1 MTDSGGRTLAKLGSQ
16 KLRLLE
22 RAAEDKTLTESDLR
36 ILIKCAS
43 WTGPKG
49 SFSKSVSDIAKACG
63 VDRSTVI
70 RSLARLGEQGLI
82 ERIGRHNDIGN
93 AANEYRLCFTPQ
105 KAVQAIA
112 REARRSQ
119 RDKKRAPKNRA
130 GGRTD
135 ATSGVAPMH
144 PLGSQGCDTIYP
156 YPSPSSSLNAN
167 GASRSANGGGGSH
180 VGLSG
185 ARNIGDVLSKSFPGT
200 ADETHSGNDNRIGL
214 NRDTEKSKNTNRLL
228 EAQLAFLQ
236 KSGCGVHALRKI
248 EVREKI
254 SFKPV
259 EDQIAF
265 WQERAVR

>member
-1 MTDSGGRTLAKLGSQ
+1 MGDSGGRTLAKLGSQ

-22 RAAEDKTLTESDLR
+22 RAAEDETLTESDLR

-49 SFSKSVSDIAKACG
+49 SFSKSVSYIAKACG

-144 PLGSQGCDTIYP
+144 PLGSQVCDTIYP

-167 GASRSANGGGGSH
+167 GASRAPDGGSDQR
-180 VGLSG
+180 VGFSG
-185 ARNIGDVLSKSFPGT
+185 GRNIGDVLSRPLPGKP
-200 ADETHSGNDNRIGL
+200 AEAHPGNENGNGL
-214 NRDTEKSKNTNRLL
+214 RGESEKSKNTKRLL
-228 EAQLAFLQ
+228 DAQSAYMK
-236 KSGCGVHALRKI
+236 KSGCGVHVLRKI

>member
-1 MTDSGGRTLAKLGSQ
+1 MADSVGAKRHLGSQ
-16 KLRLLE
+16 KLRLLD
-22 RAAEDKTLTESDLR
+22 RAAEDETLTAADLR
-36 ILIKCAS
+36 ILIKCVG

-49 SFSKSVSDIAKACG
+49 RFSKSVSDIAKACG

-135 ATSGVAPMH
+135 ATSAVAPMH

-167 GASRSANGGGGSH
+167 GASRPPNGGGGQR
-180 VGLSG
+180 VGLLDG
-185 ARNIGDVLSKSFPGT
+185 RNVGDVLSRSSPGT
-200 ADETHSGNDNRIGL
+200 TAEMHSGNRDGNGL
-214 NRDTEKSKNTNRLL
+214 NGETEKSKNTKRLL
-228 EAQLAFLQ
+228 EAQTAFM
-236 KSGCGVHALRKI
+236 KKVGCGADELRKI
-248 EVREKI
+248 EVWERV
-254 SFKPV
+254 SSRPV
-259 EDQIAF
+259 EAQIAF
-265 WQERAVR
+265 WQECPAP